1 MITTLESLQNKFQDA
16 GFKAQFEQDAGV
28 SLPED
33 VTSLGSNLLSV
44 YYRALQKFLN
54 ENHRRYPMYVRIP
67 FSEVSFNIDTESRA
81 IDIPKTFAV
90 NGVGVVG
97 DHLAEFLWFT
107 VDRFY
112 DMTDLMT
119 CNIDITWH
127 NTGVASINETIYT
140 TTPYAKYCDN
150 EKIYF
155 GWYISK
161 NASLAAGTIEFAIR
175 FYSQRQALDGSVKTE
190 FEMNTLPAKI
200 TIKNGL
206 DLDTSVV
213 YPDYFD
219 DIIRSRAIYSE
230 IINSLTAAEPVIQPN
245 LVGGKYDINPN
256 TNNIS
261 FTVGA
266 TSPDNLVLTVG
277 VVDQYDNP
285 VMDDET
291 GEQKTER
298 RMVDK
303 AAEIVYSWYW
313 NGHLIGEHGE
323 NIDFP
328 AEKLLVPPSVEITT
342 TPVITAAD
350 PQDDP
355 QGLNVGKSGSVLV
368 TNVPGKYNVYI
379 GNKIT
384 KQKITDGNGDEVDN
398 PNYGAIR
405 YLVSN
410 TVELEEAKDIELAS
424 DTNPPYVYLED
435 PSHNLK
441 LDINWATTN
450 GTVDYQWFKDGVA
463 VTAEPVVCERGQNL
477 DFTPPA
483 RGNFYCVVRNVKN
496 LMKSEARTHEV
507 TVLHVPRKV
516 NNSDLTLT
524 QNGSNVTI
532 NIANGYDTSEYHFR
546 AEVAAVTGSTKT
558 KLDLGDVEYNV
569 GPTNTISLANRGLA
583 PGQYQLTVYVNEI
596 TCRGITGYQRQYTE
610 NNKVVEGVRAIT
622 VDITE

>member
-1 MITTLESLQNKFQDA
+1 MITTLSSLQEKFQDA

-33 VTSLGSNLLSV
+33 VTSLGSNLLSI

-81 IDIPKTFAV
+81 IEIPKTFAV
-90 NGVGVVG
+90 NGVGVTG

-127 NTGVASINETIYT
+127 NTGVASINETVYT

-161 NASLAAGTIEFAIR
+161 NASLAAGTIEFAVR
-175 FYSQRQALDGSVKTE
+175 FYSQRQSLDGTVKTE

-200 TIKNGL
+200 MIKNGL
-206 DLDTSVV
+206 DLDTSYVV
-213 YPDYFD
+213 TDYFD
-219 DIIRSRAIYSE
+219 DIVKSRAIYSE
-230 IINSLTAAEPVIQPN
+230 IINSLTAAEPVISPN
-245 LVGGKYDINPN
+245 LVGGKYDINPS

-266 TSPDNLVLTVG
+266 TSPDNLVLTVP
-277 VVDQYDNP
+277 VLDQYDNP
-285 VMDDET
+285 VIDDET
-291 GEQKTER
+291 GDPETVRQ
-298 RMVDK
+298 MVDK
-303 AAEIVYSWYW
+303 AAEIVYNWYW
-313 NGHLIGEHGE
+313 NGHLIGENGE
-323 NIDFP
+323 NVDFP
-328 AEKLLVPPSVEITT
+328 VDKLLVPPSVRIET
-342 TPVITAAD
+342 TPVIDSVT
-350 PQDDP
+350 QDDP
-355 QGLNVGKSGSVLV
+355 QGLNIGKSGSVLI

-410 TVELEEAKDIELAS
+410 TVELEEAKDIALAS
-424 DTNPPYVYLED
+424 DTNPPYIYLED

-441 LDINWATTN
+441 LDINWGTTN
-450 GTVDYQWFKDGVA
+450 GTVDYQWFKDGTA
-463 VTAEPVVCERGQNL
+463 VGAEPTVCTQGQNL
-477 DFTPPA
+477 DYTPAIPGA
-483 RGNFYCVVRNVKN
+483 YYCVVRNVKN
-496 LMKSEARTHEV
+496 LMKSEARTATV
-507 TVLHVPRKV
+507 NVLHVPRKV
-516 NNSDLTLT
+516 ADSDITLT
-524 QNGSNVTI
+524 QNGTNVNI
-532 NIANGYDTSEYHFR
+532 SIANGYDTSEYHFR
-546 AEVAAVTGSTKT
+546 AEISAITGSTKT
-558 KLDLGDVEYNV
+558 KLDLGDVEYNI
-569 GPTNTISLANRGLA
+569 GPNNTISIANRGLA
-583 PGQYQLTVYVNEI
+583 PGQYLLTVYVNEI
-596 TCRGITGYQRQYTE
+596 TCRGITGYQRQYME
-610 NNKVVEGVRAIT
+610 NNKVVEGVRALT
-622 VDITE
+622 VEITE